1 MPHHCA
7 PIQKR
12 HPGEIAM
19 ENTSSTAWLRFAVLY
34 FVAGVA
40 LGLHMAKSGNHVMYP
55 VHAHINLL
63 GWVSMALFGLIYRQ
77 FPALAGNKM
86 AKAHFWLYNLALPV
100 NMATL
105 YMYLGGNAD
114 IEPVLGVASMVL
126 GLAIAIFAINVV
138 KNAK

>member
-1 MPHHCA
+1 
-7 PIQKR
+7 
-12 HPGEIAM
+12 M
-19 ENTSSTAWLRFAVLY
+19 ENTTATWFKLAVLY
-34 FVAGVA
+34 LIIGVA
-40 LGLHMAKSGNHVMYP
+40 LGLHMAKSGNHGMYP

-77 FPALAGNKM
+77 FPALAGNKL

-100 NMATL
+100 NMAML

-114 IEPVLGVASMVL
+114 IEPVLGAASMVL
-126 GLAIAIFAINVV
+126 GLAIAIFAINVL

>member
-1 MPHHCA
+1 
-7 PIQKR
+7 
-12 HPGEIAM
+12 M
-19 ENTSSTAWLRFAVLY
+19 ENTNATWFKLAVLY
-34 FVAGVA
+34 LIIGVA
-40 LGLHMAKSGNHVMYP
+40 LGLHMAKSGNHGMYP

-77 FPALAGNKM
+77 FPAMAGNKL
-86 AKAHFWLYNLALPV
+86 AKAHFWIYNLALPV

-126 GLAIAIFAINVV
+126 GLAIAIFAINVL

>member
-1 MPHHCA
+1 
-7 PIQKR
+7 
-12 HPGEIAM
+12 M
-19 ENTSSTAWLRFAVLY
+19 ENTTATWFKLAVLY
-34 FVAGVA
+34 LIIGVA
-40 LGLHMAKSGNHVMYP
+40 LGLHMAKSGNHGMYP

-77 FPALAGNKM
+77 FPAMASNKL
-86 AKAHFWLYNLALPV
+86 AKAHFWIYNLALPV

-126 GLAIAIFAINVV
+126 GLAIAIFAINVL

>member
-1 MPHHCA
+1 
-7 PIQKR
+7 
-12 HPGEIAM
+12 M
-19 ENTSSTAWLRFAVLY
+19 ENTNATWFKLAVLY
-34 FVAGVA
+34 LIIGVA
-40 LGLHMAKSGNHVMYP
+40 LGLHMAKSGNHGMYP

-77 FPALAGNKM
+77 IPAMAGNKL
-86 AKAHFWLYNLALPV
+86 AKAHFWIYNLALPV

-126 GLAIAIFAINVV
+126 GLAIAIFAINVL

>member
-1 MPHHCA
+1 
-7 PIQKR
+7 
-12 HPGEIAM
+12 M
-19 ENTSSTAWLRFAVLY
+19 EKTSTTAWFKLAVLY
-34 FVAGVA
+34 LVAGVA
-40 LGLHMAKSGNHVMYP
+40 LGLHMAKSGDHGMYP

-77 FPALAGNKM
+77 FPALAGNKL

-105 YMYLGGNAD
+105 FMYLGGNVA

>member
-1 MPHHCA
+1 
-7 PIQKR
+7 
-12 HPGEIAM
+12 M
-19 ENTSSTAWLRFAVLY
+19 ENTSTTAWFKLAALY
-34 FVAGVA
+34 LVAGVA
-40 LGLHMAKSGNHVMYP
+40 LGLHMAKSGNHGMYP

-77 FPALAGNKM
+77 FPALAGNKL

-105 YMYLGGNAD
+105 YMYLGGNAA

>member
-1 MPHHCA
+1 
-7 PIQKR
+7 
-12 HPGEIAM
+12 M
-19 ENTSSTAWLRFAVLY
+19 ENTTATWFKFAVLY
-34 FVAGVA
+34 LVIGVA
-40 LGLHMAKSGNHVMYP
+40 LGLHMAKSGNHGMYP

-63 GWVSMALFGLIYRQ
+63 GWVSMSLFGLIYRQ
-77 FPALAGNKM
+77 FPALAGNKL

-105 YMYLGGNAD
+105 YMYLGGNAG

-126 GLAIAIFAINVV
+126 GLAIAIFAINVL

>member
-1 MPHHCA
+1 
-7 PIQKR
+7 
-12 HPGEIAM
+12 M
-19 ENTSSTAWLRFAVLY
+19 ENTTASWFKLAVLY
-34 FVAGVA
+34 LIIGVA
-40 LGLHMAKSGNHVMYP
+40 LGLHMAKSGNHGMYP

-77 FPALAGNKM
+77 FPALAGNRL
-86 AKAHFWLYNLALPV
+86 ARAHFWLYNLALPV

-126 GLAIAIFAINVV
+126 GLAIAVFAVNVL

>member
-1 MPHHCA
+1 
-7 PIQKR
+7 
-12 HPGEIAM
+12 M
-19 ENTSSTAWLRFAVLY
+19 ENTNATWFKLAVLY
-34 FVAGVA
+34 LAIGVA
-40 LGLHMAKSGNHVMYP
+40 LGLHMAKSGNHGMYP

-77 FPALAGNKM
+77 FPAMAGNKL
-86 AKAHFWLYNLALPV
+86 AKAHFWIYSLALPV

-126 GLAIAIFAINVV
+126 GLAIAIFAINVL

>member
-1 MPHHCA
+1 
-7 PIQKR
+7 
-12 HPGEIAM
+12 M
-19 ENTSSTAWLRFAVLY
+19 ENTTATWFKLAVLY
-34 FVAGVA
+34 LVIGVA
-40 LGLHMAKSGNHVMYP
+40 LGLHMAKSGNHGMYP

-63 GWVSMALFGLIYRQ
+63 GWVSMSLFGLIYRQ
-77 FPALAGNKM
+77 FPALAGNKL

-105 YMYLGGNAD
+105 YMYLDGNAG

-126 GLAIAIFAINVV
+126 GLAIAIFAINVL

>member
-1 MPHHCA
+1 
-7 PIQKR
+7 
-12 HPGEIAM
+12 M
-19 ENTSSTAWLRFAVLY
+19 ENTSTTAWFKLAVLY
-34 FVAGVA
+34 LVAGVA
-40 LGLHMAKSGNHVMYP
+40 LGLHMAKSGDHGMYP

-77 FPALAGNKM
+77 FPALAGNKL

-105 YMYLGGNAD
+105 FMYLGGNVA

>member
-1 MPHHCA
+1 
-7 PIQKR
+7 
-12 HPGEIAM
+12 M
-19 ENTSSTAWLRFAVLY
+19 ENTNATWFKLAVLY
-34 FVAGVA
+34 LIIGVA
-40 LGLHMAKSGNHVMYP
+40 LGLHMAKSGNHGMYP

-77 FPALAGNKM
+77 FPAMAGNKL
-86 AKAHFWLYNLALPV
+86 AKAHFWIYSLALPV

-126 GLAIAIFAINVV
+126 GLAIAIFAINVL

>member
-1 MPHHCA
+1 
-7 PIQKR
+7 
-12 HPGEIAM
+12 M
-19 ENTSSTAWLRFAVLY
+19 ENTTASWFKLAVLY
-34 FVAGVA
+34 LIIGVA
-40 LGLHMAKSGNHVMYP
+40 LGLHMAKSGNHGMYP

-77 FPALAGNKM
+77 FPALAGNRL
-86 AKAHFWLYNLALPV
+86 ARAHFWLYNLALPV

-126 GLAIAIFAINVV
+126 GLAIAIFAINVL

>member
-1 MPHHCA
+1 
-7 PIQKR
+7 
-12 HPGEIAM
+12 M
-19 ENTSSTAWLRFAVLY
+19 ENTTASWFKLAVLY
-34 FVAGVA
+34 LIIGVA
-40 LGLHMAKSGNHVMYP
+40 LGLHMAKSGNHGMYP

-77 FPALAGNKM
+77 FPALAGNRL
-86 AKAHFWLYNLALPV
+86 ARAHFWLYNLALPV

-126 GLAIAIFAINVV
+126 GLAIAVFAINVL

>member
-1 MPHHCA
+1 
-7 PIQKR
+7 
-12 HPGEIAM
+12 M
-19 ENTSSTAWLRFAVLY
+19 ENTTATWFKLAVLY
-34 FVAGVA
+34 LVIGVA
-40 LGLHMAKSGNHVMYP
+40 LGLHMAKSGNHGMYP

-63 GWVSMALFGLIYRQ
+63 GWVSMSLFGLIYRQ
-77 FPALAGNKM
+77 FPALAGNTL

-105 YMYLGGNAD
+105 SMYLGGNAG

-126 GLAIAIFAINVV
+126 GLAIVLFAINVL

>member
-1 MPHHCA
+1 
-7 PIQKR
+7 
-12 HPGEIAM
+12 M
-19 ENTSSTAWLRFAVLY
+19 ENTTATWFKLAVLY
-34 FVAGVA
+34 LIIGVA
-40 LGLHMAKSGNHVMYP
+40 LGLHMAKSGNHGMYP

-77 FPALAGNKM
+77 FPAIAGNKL
-86 AKAHFWLYNLALPV
+86 AKAHFWIYNLALPV

-105 YMYLGGNAD
+105 YMYLGGNVD

-126 GLAIAIFAINVV
+126 GLAIAMVAINVL

>member
-1 MPHHCA
+1 
-7 PIQKR
+7 
-12 HPGEIAM
+12 M
-19 ENTSSTAWLRFAVLY
+19 ENTSTTAWFKLAVLY
-34 FVAGVA
+34 LVAGVA
-40 LGLHMAKSGNHVMYP
+40 LGLHMAKSGDHGMYP

-77 FPALAGNKM
+77 FPALAGNKL

-105 YMYLGGNAD
+105 FMSLGGNVA

>member
-1 MPHHCA
+1 
-7 PIQKR
+7 
-12 HPGEIAM
+12 M
-19 ENTSSTAWLRFAVLY
+19 ENTTATWFKLAVLY
-34 FVAGVA
+34 LIIGVA
-40 LGLHMAKSGNHVMYP
+40 LGLHMAKSGNHGMYP

-77 FPALAGNKM
+77 FPAMAGNKL
-86 AKAHFWLYNLALPV
+86 AKAHFWIYSLALPV

-126 GLAIAIFAINVV
+126 GLAIAIFAINVL

>member
-1 MPHHCA
+1 
-7 PIQKR
+7 
-12 HPGEIAM
+12 M
-19 ENTSSTAWLRFAVLY
+19 ENTTATWFKLAVLY
-34 FVAGVA
+34 LIIGVA
-40 LGLHMAKSGNHVMYP
+40 LGLHMAKSGNHGMYP

-77 FPALAGNKM
+77 FPAMAGNKL
-86 AKAHFWLYNLALPV
+86 AKAHFWIYNLALPV

-126 GLAIAIFAINVV
+126 GLAIAIFAINVL

>member
-1 MPHHCA
+1 
-7 PIQKR
+7 
-12 HPGEIAM
+12 M
-19 ENTSSTAWLRFAVLY
+19 ENTTATWFKLAVLY
-34 FVAGVA
+34 LIIGVA
-40 LGLHMAKSGNHVMYP
+40 LGLHMAKSGNHGMYP

-77 FPALAGNKM
+77 FPALVGNKL

-100 NMATL
+100 NMAML

-114 IEPVLGVASMVL
+114 IEPVLGAASMVL
-126 GLAIAIFAINVV
+126 GLAIAIFAINVL